1 MKNVFKMLGVS
12 MAFALTFGSG
22 QSMAQEF
29 PNKPIKLIVGYAPG
43 GSNDIL
49 ARLVGQKLSEQV
61 GQPVIIENKP
71 GADARIASEFA
82 AKSAPDGYTLL
93 IGASG
98 AMTLNP
104 ALFAPLNYDPVKDF
118 VPITLLGAAP
128 LVVVTHP
135 SHPSKSLKDLVA
147 LAKAKQGEMFYSSGA
162 PPMFVAAEHFKK
174 QVGIQMTHVPFKGSG
189 PSIAAVMA
197 NEVPVGMV
205 ELPSA
210 LPQLKAGRINALAVT
225 DTKRSPYLPDVPT
238 VKEAIG
244 MDFEGGIW
252 VGLYAPAG
260 TPQPIV
266 DKLYREVSKAVK
278 SDAVRERMVSLSYD
292 VSGSGM
298 PPAEFD
304 KYFKERLTRWTKVIK
319 DNNLTVKR

>member
-1 MKNVFKMLGVS
+1 MKQTKFLGAFLA
-12 MAFALTFGSG
+12 MALGLGAAPAI
-22 QSMAQEF
+22 AQDF

-49 ARLVGQKLSEQV
+49 ARLVGQKMSEQI
-61 GQPVIIENKP
+61 GQPVLIENKP
-71 GADARIASEFA
+71 GADARIASEFV

-135 SHPSKSLKDLVA
+135 SHTAKNLKDLIGQ
-147 LAKAKQGEMFYSSGA
+147 AKAKPGSMFYSSGA

-174 QVGIQMTHVPFKGSG
+174 LVGIEMTHVPFKGSG

-210 LPQLKAGRINALAVT
+210 LPQLRAGRITALAVT
-225 DTKRSPYLPDVPT
+225 DSKRSTYLPDVPT
-238 VKEAIG
+238 VKEALGIEF
-244 MDFEGGIW
+244 DGGIW

-260 TPQPIV
+260 TPQPII
-266 DKLYREVSKAVK
+266 DRLYAEVARAVK
-278 SDAVRERMVSLSYD
+278 SDSVKERMTTLSYD
-292 VSGSGM
+292 ISGAGM

-304 KYFKERLTRWTKVIK
+304 KYFKERLARWTKVIK